1 MRMRADI
8 NMNKEIKLRII
19 NSMTAIVH
27 DESACIL
34 PSIIKLILLGELL
47 RIKGRVRLSDLIIVV
62 LVLAIFLQIGEEAL
76 LFSLYAPAHAHFFGA
91 TKTVNGYQIVF
102 QPAPSVPL
110 AGDNSTL
117 LNFSVLDKDNQNV
130 NNIFA
135 SLIIREK
142 NSGNVVKVFPFK
154 FYEFSDLTFPF
165 SFKKIGDYVVTLQT
179 RINGDPIYGDNP
191 LSVDF
196 DLSAGNPNQIIP
208 FDELITYYVIPA
220 SVVILA
226 IAIYLRRKNKI

>member
-1 MRMRADI
+1 MD
-8 NMNKEIKLRII
+8 KEIKLHSI
-19 NSMTAIVH
+19 NSMAAIVH
-27 DESACIL
+27 DESAFIL
-34 PSIIKLILLGELL
+34 PSIIELILLVELIRIGRRL
-47 RIKGRVRLSDLIIVV
+47 RSLDLIIVV
-62 LVLAIFLQIGEEAL
+62 LALAIFLQVGQGKV
-76 LFSLYAPAHAHFFGA
+76 LFFSFYKPADAHFFGA
-91 TKTVNGYQIVF
+91 TKIVNGYQIVF

-135 SLIIREK
+135 SLIIKEK

-165 SFKKIGDYVVTLQT
+165 SFKKIGDYVLTLQAK
-179 RINGDPIYGDNP
+179 INGDPIYGDNP

-208 FDELITYYVIPA
+208 SDELITYYVIPA
-220 SVVILA
+220 SIVILA
-226 IAIYLRRKNKI
+226 IAIYLKRKNKI

>member
-1 MRMRADI
+1 MA
-8 NMNKEIKLRII
+8 
-19 NSMTAIVH
+19 AIAH
-27 DESACIL
+27 DESAFIL
-34 PSIIKLILLGELL
+34 PSIIELILLDELL
-47 RIKGRVRLSDLIIVV
+47 RIVRRLRSLDLIIVV
-62 LVLAIFLQIGEEAL
+62 LALAIFLQVGQGKV
-76 LFSLYAPAHAHFFGA
+76 LFFSFYKPADAHFFGA
-91 TKTVNGYQIVF
+91 TKIVNGYQIVF

-135 SLIIREK
+135 TLIIKEK
-142 NSGNVVKVFPFK
+142 NSDNVVKVFPFK

-165 SFKKIGDYVVTLQT
+165 SFKKIGDYVLTLQAK
-179 RINGDPIYGDNP
+179 INGDPIYGDNP

-220 SVVILA
+220 SIVILA
-226 IAIYLRRKNKI
+226 IAIYLKRKNKI

>member
-1 MRMRADI
+1 MD
-8 NMNKEIKLRII
+8 KEIKLRII
-19 NSMTAIVH
+19 NSLAAIVH
-27 DESACIL
+27 DESAFIL
-34 PSIIKLILLGELL
+34 PSIIELILLDELL
-47 RIKGRVRLSDLIIVV
+47 RIGRRLRSLDLIIVV
-62 LVLAIFLQIGEEAL
+62 IALAIFLQVGQGKV
-76 LFSLYAPAHAHFFGA
+76 LFFSFYKPADAHFFGA
-91 TKTVNGYQIVF
+91 TKIVNGYQIVF

-135 SLIIREK
+135 SLIIKEK

-165 SFKKIGDYVVTLQT
+165 SFKEIGDYVVTLQT
-179 RINGDPIYGDNP
+179 KINGDPFYGDNP

-208 FDELITYYVIPA
+208 FDELIIYYVIPA
-220 SVVILA
+220 SIVILA

>member
-1 MRMRADI
+1 MLV
-8 NMNKEIKLRII
+8 E
-19 NSMTAIVH
+19 
-27 DESACIL
+27 
-34 PSIIKLILLGELL
+34 LLGI
-47 RIKGRVRLSDLIIVV
+47 RARVRLLDLIIT
-62 LVLAIFLQIGEEAL
+62 VLAIAIILQTGVDKVL
-76 LFSLYAPAHAHFFGA
+76 LFSLYTPAQAHFFGS

-117 LNFSVLDKDNQNV
+117 LNLSVLDKDNQNV

-135 SLIIREK
+135 SLIIKEK

-154 FYEFSDLTFPF
+154 FYEFSDLTFPY
-165 SFKKIGDYVVTLQT
+165 SFKKIGDYVITLQT
-179 RINGDPIYGDNP
+179 KINGDPIYGDNP

-220 SVVILA
+220 SIVIVA
-226 IAIYLRRKNKI
+226 VAIYLRRKNKI

>member
-1 MRMRADI
+1 MD
-8 NMNKEIKLRII
+8 KEIKLHSI
-19 NSMTAIVH
+19 NSMAAIVH
-27 DESACIL
+27 DESAFIL
-34 PSIIKLILLGELL
+34 PSIIELILLVELIRIGRRL
-47 RIKGRVRLSDLIIVV
+47 RSLDLIIVV
-62 LVLAIFLQIGEEAL
+62 LALAIFLQVGQGKV
-76 LFSLYAPAHAHFFGA
+76 LFFSFYKRADAHFFGA
-91 TKTVNGYQIVF
+91 TKIVNGYQIVF

-135 SLIIREK
+135 SLIIKEK

-165 SFKKIGDYVVTLQT
+165 NFKKIGDYVVTLQT

>member
-1 MRMRADI
+1 MD
-8 NMNKEIKLRII
+8 KEIKLHSI
-19 NSMTAIVH
+19 NSMAAIVH
-27 DESACIL
+27 DESAFIL
-34 PSIIKLILLGELL
+34 PSIIELILLDELIRIGRRL
-47 RIKGRVRLSDLIIVV
+47 RSLDLIIVV
-62 LVLAIFLQIGEEAL
+62 LALAIFLQVGQGKV
-76 LFSLYAPAHAHFFGA
+76 LFFSFYKPADAHFFGA
-91 TKTVNGYQIVF
+91 TKIVNGYQIVF

-135 SLIIREK
+135 SLIIKEK

-165 SFKKIGDYVVTLQT
+165 TFKKIGDYVLSLQAK
-179 RINGDPIYGDNP
+179 INGDPIYGNNP

-208 FDELITYYVIPA
+208 FDELVTYYVIPA
-220 SVVILA
+220 SIVILA
-226 IAIYLRRKNKI
+226 IAIYLKRKNKI

>member
-1 MRMRADI
+1 MRADI
-8 NMNKEIKLRII
+8 NMDKEIKLRII

-135 SLIIREK
+135 SLIIKEK

>member
-1 MRMRADI
+1 MRADI

-135 SLIIREK
+135 SLIIKEK

>member
-1 MRMRADI
+1 MD
-8 NMNKEIKLRII
+8 KEIKLRII
-19 NSMTAIVH
+19 NSMAAIVH
-27 DESACIL
+27 DESAFIL
-34 PSIIKLILLGELL
+34 PSIIELILLDELL
-47 RIKGRVRLSDLIIVV
+47 RIGRRLRSLDLIIVV
-62 LVLAIFLQIGEEAL
+62 IALAIFLQVGQGKV
-76 LFSLYAPAHAHFFGA
+76 LFFSFYKPADAHFFGA
-91 TKTVNGYQIVF
+91 TKIVNGYQIVF

-135 SLIIREK
+135 SLIIKEK
-142 NSGNVVKVFPFK
+142 NSGDVLKIFPFK

-165 SFKKIGDYVVTLQT
+165 SFKKIGDYVLTLQAK
-179 RINGDPIYGDNP
+179 INGDPIYGDNP

-220 SVVILA
+220 SIVILA
-226 IAIYLRRKNKI
+226 IAIYLKRKNKI

>member
-1 MRMRADI
+1 MD
-8 NMNKEIKLRII
+8 KEIKLHSI
-19 NSMTAIVH
+19 NSMAAIVH
-27 DESACIL
+27 DESAFIL
-34 PSIIKLILLGELL
+34 PSIIELILLDELL
-47 RIKGRVRLSDLIIVV
+47 RIGRRLRSLDLIIVV
-62 LVLAIFLQIGEEAL
+62 IALAIFLQVGQGKV
-76 LFSLYAPAHAHFFGA
+76 LFFSFYKPADAHFFGA
-91 TKTVNGYQIVF
+91 TKIVNGYQIVF

-135 SLIIREK
+135 SLIIKEK

-165 SFKKIGDYVVTLQT
+165 SFKKIGDYVLTLQAK
-179 RINGDPIYGDNP
+179 INGAPIYGDNP

-220 SVVILA
+220 SIVILA
-226 IAIYLRRKNKI
+226 IAIYLKRKNKI

>member
-1 MRMRADI
+1 MD
-8 NMNKEIKLRII
+8 KEIKLRII
-19 NSMTAIVH
+19 NSMAAIVH
-27 DESACIL
+27 DESAFIL
-34 PSIIKLILLGELL
+34 PSIIELILLDELIRIGRRL
-47 RIKGRVRLSDLIIVV
+47 RSFDLIIVA
-62 LVLAIFLQIGEEAL
+62 LALAIFLQVGQGKV
-76 LFSLYAPAHAHFFGA
+76 LFFSFYKPADAHFFGA
-91 TKTVNGYQIVF
+91 TKIVNGYQIVF

-135 SLIIREK
+135 SLIIKEK
-142 NSGNVVKVFPFK
+142 NSGDVLKIFPFK

-165 SFKKIGDYVVTLQT
+165 SFKKIGDYVLTLQAK
-179 RINGDPIYGDNP
+179 INGDPIYGDNP

-208 FDELITYYVIPA
+208 FDELIIYYVIPA
-220 SVVILA
+220 SIVILA

>member
-1 MRMRADI
+1 MRANI
-8 NMNKEIKLRII
+8 NMDKEIKLRII
-19 NSMTAIVH
+19 DSLTAIVH

-47 RIKGRVRLSDLIIVV
+47 RIEGRVRLLDLIIVV
-62 LVLAIFLQIGEEAL
+62 LALAIFLQIGEDKAS
-76 LFSLYAPAHAHFFGA
+76 LFSLYTPAHAHFFGA

-135 SLIIREK
+135 SLIIKEK

-154 FYEFSDLTFPF
+154 FYEFSDLSFPF

-208 FDELITYYVIPA
+208 FDELITYYVIPT
-220 SVVILA
+220 SIVILG

>member
-1 MRMRADI
+1 MD
-8 NMNKEIKLRII
+8 KEIRLHII
-19 NSMTAIVH
+19 NSMAAIVH
-27 DESACIL
+27 DESAFIL
-34 PSIIKLILLGELL
+34 PSIIELILLDVLIRIGRRL
-47 RIKGRVRLSDLIIVV
+47 RSLDLIIVV
-62 LVLAIFLQIGEEAL
+62 LALAIFLQVGQGKV
-76 LFSLYAPAHAHFFGA
+76 LFFSFYKPADAHFFGA
-91 TKTVNGYQIVF
+91 TKIVNGYQIVF

-135 SLIIREK
+135 SLIIKEK

-165 SFKKIGDYVVTLQT
+165 TFKKIGDYVLTLQAK
-179 RINGDPIYGDNP
+179 INGDPIYGDNP

-220 SVVILA
+220 SIVILA
-226 IAIYLRRKNKI
+226 IAIYLKRKNKI

>member
-1 MRMRADI
+1 MD
-8 NMNKEIKLRII
+8 KEIKLRII

-27 DESACIL
+27 DESAFIL
-34 PSIIKLILLGELL
+34 PSIIELILLDELIRIGRRL
-47 RIKGRVRLSDLIIVV
+47 RSFDLIIVA
-62 LVLAIFLQIGEEAL
+62 LALAIFLQVGQAKV
-76 LFSLYAPAHAHFFGA
+76 LFFSFYKPADAHFFGA
-91 TKTVNGYQIVF
+91 TKIVNGYQIVF

-135 SLIIREK
+135 SLIIKEK
-142 NSGNVVKVFPFK
+142 NSGDVLKIFPFK

-220 SVVILA
+220 SIVILA
-226 IAIYLRRKNKI
+226 IAIYLKRKNKI

>member
-1 MRMRADI
+1 MLV
-8 NMNKEIKLRII
+8 E
-19 NSMTAIVH
+19 
-27 DESACIL
+27 
-34 PSIIKLILLGELL
+34 LLGIRARGRLL
-47 RIKGRVRLSDLIIVV
+47 DVIIT
-62 LVLAIFLQIGEEAL
+62 VLAIAIILQTEEDKVL
-76 LFSLYAPAHAHFFGA
+76 LFSLYTPAQAHFFGA

-117 LNFSVLDKDNQNV
+117 LNLSVLDKDNQNV

-135 SLIIREK
+135 SLIIKEK

-154 FYEFSDLTFPF
+154 FYEFSDLTFPYT
-165 SFKKIGDYVVTLQT
+165 FKKIGDYVITLQT
-179 RINGDPIYGDNP
+179 KINGDPIYGDNP

-208 FDELITYYVIPA
+208 FVELLTYYVIPA
-220 SVVILA
+220 SIVIVA

>member
-1 MRMRADI
+1 MD
-8 NMNKEIKLRII
+8 KEIKLRII
-19 NSMTAIVH
+19 NSLTAIVH

-91 TKTVNGYQIVF
+91 TKTVIGYQIVF

-165 SFKKIGDYVVTLQT
+165 SFKEIGDYIVTLQT
-179 RINGDPIYGDNP
+179 KINGDPIYGDNP

-220 SVVILA
+220 SIVILA